1 MWGCPGG
8 AAPPLRGGAAPEGRP
23 PRSAERSGGA
33 GVHLNTNAFGPEGAQ
48 LLIEALNTNFGLVC
62 KMHSRNRIY
71 IPSKSMP
78 KFKAI
83 VQPAP
88 LGAAPPSGGRLMFL
102 KDFNTN

>member
-1 MWGCPGG
+1 MWGRALRASLEG
-8 AAPPLRGGAAPEGRP
+8 ASARG
-23 PRSAERSGGA
+23 

-78 KFKAI
+78 KFKA
-83 VQPAP
+83 
-88 LGAAPPSGGRLMFL
+88 GAPPPPHVLEGFQYKL
-102 KDFNTN
+102 N